1 MQGKGKAKIE
11 TTAAAN
17 NRLRGD
23 ELGSHTEYNVSNCSA
38 KPPWACV
45 DGGMQQLVSQV
56 AASPV

>member
-23 ELGSHTEYNVSNCSA
+23 ELGSHTEYNVSNCPT
-38 KPPWACV
+38 KPPWAYV
-45 DGGMQQLVSQV
+45 DGGMQQLVS
-56 AASPV
+56 